1 MLFSR
6 AEVETL
12 GEIPTGGPTRWSY
25 GVAFP
30 ILKSS
35 GIVCRTAGK
44 SHFLGMEVFPFLR
57 VNLQTYAKSKEL
69 KMLTLHLPGFLSP
82 PGLSAPANF
91 SF

>member
-1 MLFSR
+1 M
-6 AEVETL
+6 A
-12 GEIPTGGPTRWSY
+12 GPTGWSY

-44 SHFLGMEVFPFLR
+44 THFPGMEVFPFLM
-57 VNLQTYAKSKEL
+57 VNLQTYAESMEL

-82 PGLSAPANF
+82 SGLSAPADF
-91 SF
+91 SFYWKVSLSVDKGWN